1 MSNLIENLKG
11 FNILK
16 DSVIPALIMLIIA
29 LVFLLGTPFVYE
41 GQNYFFFGGK
51 SLYNVLIS
59 LFLLIIAGGLFF
71 ISNSGDRLVHFS
83 KETRIELRK
92 VVWPTREETIKTTG
106 IIMIAVVI
114 VAIFLWIVDAFF
126 TWGVQ
131 SISSINIF

>member
-1 MSNLIENLKG
+1 MAKQIENLKSNPDQWKTILAVLILVAG
-11 FNILK
+11 LALYYVNPLDFNSLTK
-16 DSVIPALIMLIIA
+16 VLITL
-29 LVFLLGTPFVYE
+29 LVFIGAAVVFI
-41 GQNYFFFGGK
+41 K
-51 SLYNVLIS
+51 SS
-59 LFLLIIAGGLFF
+59 Q
-71 ISNSGDRLVHFS
+71 GDRFVHFL

-92 VVWPTREETIKTTG
+92 VVWPTREETAKTTG